1 MHLSEKIS
9 SIITKI
15 NQHSKDHETISLLI
29 KDICEVFDQSIN
41 EENINDNLVS
51 ILYYFSNVIGVPQY
65 FDLFCK
71 IKGVDYEIPINN
83 QLILNSMIRES
94 SLYFNKETK
103 LHVFQKELLDQF
115 KIDKINRFLISA
127 ATSFGKTYI
136 ICSLIE
142 KMNYKNVVLIFPTV
156 SLLSENLERFL
167 TLSNQEY
174 FRKFKIITLSEETLS
189 ENNILI
195 FTPERFMT
203 FIDKNPNSKY
213 DFIFIDEIYKIDNDF
228 VNSDINEEEDKIILK
243 DKDRDVAFRIALEF
257 SINRSKDLLLAGPFL
272 NILDSRSIKNFMS
285 DNEFKVLDY
294 NSFDLVTRN
303 KINYIDL
310 KKNSFDGITFENIR
324 KTNNNTEKVIS
335 ILSKLS
341 HEQSIVYCQ
350 AKYLAEDY
358 ALKIASNNIYTI
370 EPTDRYCKLINHLE
384 NQFGNNWCLVKA
396 LKSGIGIHHGTIP
409 KYIQREIIRLY
420 NEKVIKCIFSTTTIT
435 EGVNTTAKNMI
446 ILSSKKGRE
455 KLKKFDVLNIIGR
468 AGRFSKH
475 FSGRIF
481 LIDPEVESILEM
493 NDDVLLHKNYTDE
506 SNKTEVDL
514 EITKDKYLKEQ
525 DIIQKK
531 NIEEKYNENNIPE
544 NIRKSFLMVPSD
556 EKIKLYNL
564 IKKELSINKDHIYN
578 IIKKLNS
585 RSASKDDLDIIIRI
599 IKKCIDKEEK
609 IYPYIEKESKGYS
622 ILTYLLNSYIIGGY
636 KNLLNYR
643 LQDGDKIDAAIRET
657 SKIVYSVFR
666 YELVKHI
673 SVMDLIYRTV
683 YSNMFNVNIDDVV
696 GLNSLLSYLEYG
708 AYTEKGRKASDF
720 GVPFKVLEYI
730 ENPKIILDNY
740 EKEVYN
746 EVKKIIEQN

>member
-41 EENINDNLVS
+41 EENMNDNLVS
-51 ILYYFSNVIGVPQY
+51 ILYYFSNIIGVPQY

-71 IKGVDYEIPINN
+71 IKGVDYEVPIDN
-83 QLILNSMIRES
+83 QLILNTMISES

-103 LHVFQKELLDQF
+103 LHIFQKELLEQF

-136 ICSLIE
+136 IYSLIE

-156 SLLSENLERFL
+156 SLLSENLERFIKF
-167 TLSNQEY
+167 SSQDF

-189 ENNILI
+189 EKNILI

-228 VNSDINEEEDKIILK
+228 INSDINDEEDKSILK

-272 NILDSRSIKNFMS
+272 NIEGSHSIKNFIL
-285 DNEFKVLDY
+285 DNNFKILNY
-294 NSFDLVTRN
+294 NSYDLVNRN
-303 KINYIDL
+303 KINYTDL
-310 KKNSFDGITFENIR
+310 KKKSFDGITFKNIR
-324 KTNNNTEKVIS
+324 KKNNNTEKIIS

-341 HEQSIVYCQ
+341 QEQSIVYCQ

-358 ALKIASNNIYTI
+358 ALKIAANKIYTVK
-370 EPTDRYCKLINHLE
+370 PTDRFCKLIKHLE
-384 NQFGNNWCLVKA
+384 NQFGKNWCLVKA
-396 LKSGIGIHHGTIP
+396 LKAGIGIHHGTIP

-420 NEKVIKCIFSTTTIT
+420 NENVIKCIFSTTTIT

-455 KLKKFDVLNIIGR
+455 KLKKFDLLNIIGR

-481 LIDPEVESILEM
+481 LIDPEIESILEKSEEI
-493 NDDVLLHKNYTDE
+493 LSHKNYTQE
-506 SNKTEVDL
+506 SHKTEVDL

-525 DIIQKK
+525 DIIEKK
-531 NIEEKYNENNIPE
+531 NIEDKYNLNKIPN

-556 EKIKLYNL
+556 EKIMLYKI
-564 IKKELSINKDHIYN
+564 IKKGLSINKDFIYQ
-578 IIKKLNS
+578 IIKKFNS
-585 RSASKDDLDIIIRI
+585 RSASKNELEIIVKI
-599 IKKCIDKEEK
+599 IKKSINKEDK
-609 IYPYIEKESKGYS
+609 IYQYMENGNNEYS
-622 ILTYLLNSYIIGGY
+622 LLTYMLNSYLIGGY
-636 KNLLNYR
+636 KNMLDYR
-643 LQDGDKIDAAIRET
+643 LQKGEKIDSAIRET

-673 SVMDLIYRTV
+673 SIMDLIYRTI
-683 YSNMFNVNIDDVV
+683 YSDMFDVKIDDVI

-708 AYTEKGRKASDF
+708 AYTENGRKASDF

-730 ENPKIILDNY
+730 ENKKITLDNY
-740 EKEVYN
+740 EEDVYN
-746 EVKKIIEQN
+746 EVKKIIE